1 MSLSKSLLRIGNKV
15 VTTNTS
21 KSLTSALF
29 IFRPISNNQQQTN
42 GSKNQQQRNA
52 LLISFAIVGLG
63 SSIAYLINTNS
74 DLFEQ
79 WKKKFVPVLHAKEA
93 KDEKEIKD
101 DKEIKEEEIAQKPV
115 FILIINRYISND
127 F

>member
-1 MSLSKSLLRIGNKV
+1 MSLSKSLLRIGNKI
-15 VTTNTS
+15 VTTNS
-21 KSLTSALF
+21 KSLTSALL

-42 GSKNQQQRNA
+42 GFKNQQQRNA

-63 SSIAYLINTNS
+63 SSIAYLLNTNS

>member
-1 MSLSKSLLRIGNKV
+1 MSLSKSLLRIGNKI
-15 VTTNTS
+15 VTTNS

-63 SSIAYLINTNS
+63 SSIAYLLNTNS

-93 KDEKEIKD
+93 KDEKEVKD

-115 FILIINRYISND
+115 FILIINRYIK
-127 F
+127 

>member
-79 WKKKFVPVLHAKEA
+79 WKKKFVPVLHAKET
-93 KDEKEIKD
+93 KDEKEKEIKD

-115 FILIINRYISND
+115 FILIINRYIK
-127 F
+127 

>member
-15 VTTNTS
+15 VTTNNS

-52 LLISFAIVGLG
+52 LLISFAIIGLG
-63 SSIAYLINTNS
+63 SSIVYLINNNS

-79 WKKKFVPVLHAKEA
+79 SKKKFVPVLHAKDKEA
-93 KDEKEIKD
+93 KDEKQIKD

-115 FILIINRYISND
+115 FILIINCCIK
-127 F
+127 

>member
-15 VTTNTS
+15 VTTNNS

-52 LLISFAIVGLG
+52 LLISIFIGLG
-63 SSIAYLINTNS
+63 SSIAYLINNNS

-93 KDEKEIKD
+93 KDEKEMKD

-115 FILIINRYISND
+115 FILIINCYIK
-127 F
+127 